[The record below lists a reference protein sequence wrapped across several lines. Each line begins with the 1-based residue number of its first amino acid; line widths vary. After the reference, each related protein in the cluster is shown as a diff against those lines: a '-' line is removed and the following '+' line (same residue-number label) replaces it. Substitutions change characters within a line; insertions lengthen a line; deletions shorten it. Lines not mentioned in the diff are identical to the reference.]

1 MLESKSESA
10 GKQGFV
16 NYFVSYSL
24 IFFSKK
30 PKKFKCLYQN
40 RSADLADVLFLEC
53 CFHVHGDTKFF
64 EYGNTLKSDISSS
77 QIGEGAYSTQIFGR
91 ETLKMLCLLNH
102 VGNKTI
108 VLLIWSK
115 KPDKFNNCWVK
126 LEKDF
131 VFLLIYCME
140 TLKIESVESN
150 LKRELVSYLFSEE
163 KHINLKI

>member
-1 MLESKSESA
+1 MCRKA
-10 GKQGFV
+10 GLCWLFC
-16 NYFVSYSL
+16 F
-24 IFFSKK
+24 IFIQFFFKK
-30 PKKFKCLYQN
+30 AKNFKFLYQN
-40 RSADLADVLFLEC
+40 RLADLADVLFLEC
-53 CFHVHGDTKFF
+53 CFHVRCDTKFF

-91 ETLKMLCLLNH
+91 ETLKMLCLSNH